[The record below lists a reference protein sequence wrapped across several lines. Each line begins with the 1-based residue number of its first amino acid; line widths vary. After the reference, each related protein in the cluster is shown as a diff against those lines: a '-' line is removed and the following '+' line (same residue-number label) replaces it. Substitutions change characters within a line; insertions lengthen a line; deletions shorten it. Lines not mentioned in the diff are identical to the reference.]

1 MSTRGDPRP
10 EKRKIDLF
18 CGESNPDIIPEI
30 RYKGPPLVAPA
41 SAAAENL
48 SLHKCDHGTPGPGSH
63 SIVSACVV
71 PTLCESSRYSRASG
85 VINHCE
91 RPGRKR
97 ARREQRER
105 ERKKKREEGRVRH
118 TE

>member
-71 PTLCESSRYSRASG
+71 PTY
-85 VINHCE
+85 
-91 RPGRKR
+91 PM
-97 ARREQRER
+97 REQPVFARFGCHKSLREA
-105 ERKKKREEGRVRH
+105 G
-118 TE
+118 